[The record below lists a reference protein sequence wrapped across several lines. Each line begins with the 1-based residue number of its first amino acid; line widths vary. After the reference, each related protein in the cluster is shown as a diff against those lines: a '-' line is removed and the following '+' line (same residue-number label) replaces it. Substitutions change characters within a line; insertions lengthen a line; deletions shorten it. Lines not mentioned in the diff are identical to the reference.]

1 MSDGTG
7 GQPVLPR
14 PSPQRPPWWF
24 YAVIGGAAA
33 VAAGI
38 FVLRSGREGDQVVP
52 TPAATTSP
60 LPPATS
66 TPTTPPPTSAP
77 PSPSPSPTTPE
88 TAALGASCSSDREGY
103 GIDYPADWHAS
114 SGRDWSCQLFD
125 PQSFAVEPNTE
136 PPIVAITVYV
146 DQYRMGRLRDALT
159 DPAFYEVISEE
170 GGRFSDANRPGA
182 ILETRQTEDLLWPA
196 GTLTYSVLVNRI
208 DTTIV
213 VTTND
218 LAGGYEQNK
227 QIALAMA
234 ESLRIGG

>member
-1 MSDGTG
+1 MSDGSG
-7 GQPVLPR
+7 PPSPGVSR
-14 PSPQRPPWWF
+14 PSAPPLWF
-24 YAVIGGAAA
+24 WAAIVLAATVAGVIFA
-33 VAAGI
+33 
-38 FVLRSGREGDQVVP
+38 LRSGGGGEEAVP
-52 TPAATTSP
+52 SPVATASP

-66 TPTTPPPTSAP
+66 APTTPPPTTAA

-103 GIDYPADWHAS
+103 GIEYPADWHAS
-114 SGRDWSCQLFD
+114 SGPDWSCQLFD
-125 PQSFAVEPNTE
+125 PQSFVVEPNTE